1 MQLSLFVTAL
11 ASLAASAFAADPLT
25 IDTPASL
32 KQCYSTNVT
41 FHGGSGPF
49 HWVRQLATDGQGN
62 IVAITGINGI
72 WDRFISWNGESKAG
86 STIKFTVVDANLF
99 LAETAPV
106 IVQNSD
112 LDGCLD

>member
-11 ASLAASAFAADPLT
+11 ALLAASAFAADPLT

-32 KQCYSTNVT
+32 KQCYPPTSPSTVVAGLST
-41 FHGGSGPF
+41 G
-49 HWVRQLATDGQGN
+49 ATDGEGN

-72 WDRFISWNGESKAG
+72 WDHYIAWYGTIKAG
-86 STIKFTVVDANLF
+86 STLKFTVVDSDLF

-106 IVQNSD
+106 AVQDSD

>member
-32 KQCYSTNVT
+32 KQCYATNVT
-41 FHGGSGPF
+41 FHGGSGE
-49 HWVRQLATDGQGN
+49 ATDGDGN

-72 WDRFISWNGESKAG
+72 WDHYISWYGTTKAG
-86 STIKFTVVDANLF
+86 STVKFTVVDADLF

-106 IVQNSD
+106 SVQDSD